1 MSAPVGIVKKTKDNS
16 KKLYRNN
23 EEWMKGKK
31 IGRPKQ
37 RWVVGPDTFID
48 GTFTEGHWEKVTE

>member
-1 MSAPVGIVKKTKDNS
+1 MAKPIGLQSKLKDNS

-37 RWVVGPDTFID
+37 VWVDDIPVNDCAKPSGY
-48 GTFTEGHWEKVTE
+48 WKKVTP